1 MRLRDSTK
9 KWFGEVPDGDM
20 DFRRDESIR
29 KNVTFTEIGV
39 FSAIIISLI
48 LKFRLIFLLNMDVD
62 EFTFLANVYQYIGG
76 TLTSP
81 YFTFHVHLFS
91 WLPSLSGGEVSQIIG
106 GRVVMY
112 FLGIGSCI
120 FLYFISRLFLNR
132 IGGLFS
138 VLCYLSVS
146 NVMVHATSF
155 RFDPI
160 CVFLFLVAVYLILRK
175 HHSRLPVIVAGLCMA
190 LSFLVTLKSIF
201 YLVTMAGIFS
211 CLFVFSG
218 KKKDVVLDLAFF
230 LVSFA
235 LGWIAL
241 FLFHTY
247 TLSGVSFS
255 VQRGYLAHLSRS
267 DIMFHEFFPNKFYIF
282 QAVIE
287 NLFPLGFGMAGS
299 AIVWW
304 EITRCRNL
312 PENFLL
318 LCLLVPLLTLS
329 FYKFSFP
336 YFYVFIISPGM
347 AISGVLPDRIAEKY
361 KKNGSMGL
369 LTCLIISYVI
379 VFSGF
384 LYHYK
389 YQSFD
394 RTITQKNIVKNVH
407 EMFPDPVP
415 YIDRCNMISSFP
427 MVGIQMTTWDME
439 KYTQANRP
447 IMREL
452 LVRRRPVFLLA
463 NIVHLNLSLPRGTV
477 RDIFRV
483 DPLLE
488 EDFNVLRDN
497 FVQHWGIIYVA
508 GKRLTFEPGETAKS
522 FENLI
527 PGIYTIESRGDV
539 WIDRVLYQPGSRIR
553 MGKGTYT
560 IAPRTTPMEVVLR
573 WGEDLYRPRDP
584 FPVQPVFFGYYY

>member
-1 MRLRDSTK
+1 M
-9 KWFGEVPDGDM
+9 V
-20 DFRRDESIR
+20 FRRDESIR
-29 KNVTFTEIGV
+29 KNITFTEIGI

-48 LKFRLIFLLNMDVD
+48 LKFRLIFLLNIDVD
-62 EFTFLANVYQYIGG
+62 EFSFLANVYQYVGG

-106 GRVVMY
+106 ARVVMY
-112 FLGIGSCI
+112 FLGIGSCT

-132 IGGLFS
+132 IGALFS

-146 NVMVHATSF
+146 NVMVHGTSF
-155 RFDPI
+155 RFDP
-160 CVFLFLVAVYLILRK
+160 VFLFLGAVYLILGK
-175 HHSRLPVIVAGLCMA
+175 HRSRLPVVVAGLCMA
-190 LSFLVTLKSIF
+190 LSFLVTLKSLF

-211 CLFVFSG
+211 CLFIFSG
-218 KKKDVVLDLAFF
+218 KKKDVVLDLTFF
-230 LVSFA
+230 LVCFA

-241 FLFHTY
+241 FMFHTY
-247 TLSGVSFS
+247 TLSGVSSS
-255 VQRGYLAHLSRS
+255 VQGGYLAHLSRS
-267 DIMFHEFFPNKFYIF
+267 KIMFHEFFPNKFYIF

-287 NLFPLGFGMAGS
+287 NLFPLVFGMAGS
-299 AIVWW
+299 SIVWW

-318 LCLLVPLLTLS
+318 LCLLVPLITLS
-329 FYKFSFP
+329 FYKFTFP

-347 AISGVLPDRIAEKY
+347 TISGVLPDRIVEKY
-361 KKNGSMGL
+361 KKTGSMRL

-379 VFSGF
+379 VFIGF

-389 YQSFD
+389 YQSID
-394 RTITQKNIVKNVH
+394 RIITQKNIIKTVH

-452 LVRRRPVFLLA
+452 LVSRRPVFILA
-463 NIVHLNLSLPRGTV
+463 NIVHLNLSLPRGTE

-483 DPLLE
+483 DPLSE

-497 FVQHWGIIYVA
+497 FIHHWGILYVA
-508 GKRLTFEPGETAKS
+508 GKRFEFNSRERTRS
-522 FENLI
+522 FKNLI
-527 PGIYTIESRGDV
+527 PGIYTIESGGDV
-539 WIDRVLYQPGSRIR
+539 WIDRVLYQPGSKIL
-553 MGKGTYT
+553 MGNGTRT
-560 IAPRTTPMEVVLR
+560 IAPRTTTMEVVLR